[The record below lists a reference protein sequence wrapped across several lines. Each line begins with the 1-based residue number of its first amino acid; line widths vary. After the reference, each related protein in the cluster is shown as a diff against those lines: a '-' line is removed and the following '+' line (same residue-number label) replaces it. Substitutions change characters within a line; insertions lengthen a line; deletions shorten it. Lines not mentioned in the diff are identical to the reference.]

1 MTYSGGLVLLHAIQL
16 RYPLLRIDEL
26 PEAGMLGKGI
36 FYLQIFFFLF
46 ISLAVALP
54 AVEARLI
61 GRQAPEISNEVWINS
76 PPLRMADLR
85 GKVVLME
92 FWTYG

>member
-1 MTYSGGLVLLHAIQL
+1 MISKRMFY
-16 RYPLLRIDEL
+16 LRI
-26 PEAGMLGKGI
+26 
-36 FYLQIFFFLF
+36 IFFLSIALAFA
-46 ISLAVALP
+46 SL

-61 GRQAPEISNEVWINS
+61 GKQAPEISNEVWINS
-76 PPLRMADLR
+76 PPLRIADLR

>member
-1 MTYSGGLVLLHAIQL
+1 
-16 RYPLLRIDEL
+16 
-26 PEAGMLGKGI
+26 MLGKGI
-36 FYLQIFFFLF
+36 FYLRIFFFLY
-46 ISLAVALP
+46 ISLAVASP
-54 AVEARLI
+54 VVEARLI

-85 GKVVLME
+85 GRVVLME

>member
-1 MTYSGGLVLLHAIQL
+1 MISKRL
-16 RYPLLRIDEL
+16 
-26 PEAGMLGKGI
+26 
-36 FYLQIFFFLF
+36 FYMRVFLFLF
-46 ISLAVALP
+46 IALAVALT

-76 PPLRMADLR
+76 PPLRIADLR
-85 GKVVLME
+85 GKVVLLE

>member
-16 RYPLLRIDEL
+16 RYPLLGIDEL
-26 PEAGMLGKGI
+26 PEAGLISKRL
-36 FYLQIFFFLF
+36 FYLRVFFLLF

-61 GRQAPEISNEVWINS
+61 GKRAPEISNEVWINS
-76 PPLRMADLR
+76 PPLRLADLR

>member
-1 MTYSGGLVLLHAIQL
+1 MISKEILYL
-16 RYPLLRIDEL
+16 R
-26 PEAGMLGKGI
+26 
-36 FYLQIFFFLF
+36 IFFFLF
-46 ISLAVALP
+46 FALTVAST

-76 PPLRMADLR
+76 PPLRIADLR

>member
-1 MTYSGGLVLLHAIQL
+1 MIRKVICC
-16 RYPLLRIDEL
+16 LRIFL
-26 PEAGMLGKGI
+26 
-36 FYLQIFFFLF
+36 FLF
-46 ISLAVALP
+46 IVQAAASP

-76 PPLRMADLR
+76 PPLRIADLR

>member
-1 MTYSGGLVLLHAIQL
+1 MIRSGIYYL
-16 RYPLLRIDEL
+16 R
-26 PEAGMLGKGI
+26 
-36 FYLQIFFFLF
+36 IFFFLF
-46 ISLAVALP
+46 ISLAVASP

-76 PPLRMADLR
+76 PPLRIADLR
-85 GKVVLME
+85 GKVVLLE